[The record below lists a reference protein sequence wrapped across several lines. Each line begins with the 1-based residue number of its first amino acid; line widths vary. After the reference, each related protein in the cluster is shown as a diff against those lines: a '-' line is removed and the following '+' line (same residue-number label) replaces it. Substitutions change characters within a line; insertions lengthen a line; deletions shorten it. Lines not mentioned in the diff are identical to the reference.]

1 MEQDVLLYAKRF
13 AREGY
18 FVFPFYSS
26 SKGPLKPF
34 GWARNRPDDGVAS
47 EKIIPATNDPALVDT
62 WPDRVAQ
69 GYDGATVVGYGVLGV
84 NCVIFDLD
92 NKNDKSGSAEF
103 RKIREKHLIPNPEF
117 VVKSKSGGYHLYYG
131 KPDKLRNM
139 GIKSVAGVSIAGTKY
154 PGVDVRGDGG
164 MVVGPLSE
172 GPESTWEQGSYQ
184 IILGD
189 PSSELSELPTTVLMA
204 MSKAGMVTE
213 LHDNT
218 VIKQEA
224 SDELDVLKRGE
235 IPERLSDGNR
245 NTGFYLYLN
254 ALRNKGFS
262 AETAKKYVQKL
273 IDVTENAHNL
283 RDSVDL
289 DDMISRIWRVDINN
303 PYDVCRDLID
313 SGLYRLTAYRSKLMY
328 VILKDN
334 PYIDSRSPH
343 DLTSIKQLMARNARK
358 MQDTNGKTK
367 IVNPADAVDSLI
379 TPDREV
385 ATIGYKPGAS
395 EVFTL
400 TEAEGGRRYLN
411 VWDDPRRHI
420 KQRAETSEF
429 WDKFKFV
436 VSRVFGPEGSDEYQ
450 LGLDYPAWILQRPGI
465 KPVVAPFLMSRNR
478 GVGKSLYFA
487 VLSQIFGYSLTGEL
501 QARQYKVEEIQGRF
515 FNPNGCSLLLFD
527 EVQFPVHR
535 NMRQESATFW
545 KHLKSLVTLDTIP
558 VEFKGGDTV
567 QMPNFAGIMMA
578 GNTGNNFPVE
588 EFDRRIWL
596 IDNDPPELA
605 EGLVDEFFAM
615 TKNEMSREEKR
626 AIINSLLM
634 HFNDHKIKLPLD
646 RMRAP
651 MSEIKK
657 EMYLS
662 TLSDIEE
669 WWITYFEDR
678 DNLLAQAPI
687 LTKSAVL
694 YLIGIAERLM
704 NSRWRED
711 PEGTFR
717 ELKRRGLLQPVRT
730 KGNNYATRNLRNVPI
745 VKHDGTVIQ
754 DGEGRDVLYT
764 VRQHGE
770 FNGET
775 NEALLQMYWAN
786 VGGITKWKKA
796 TLESRGKGL
805 VSSL

>member
-1 MEQDVLLYAKRF
+1 MEQAILLYAKRF

-18 FVFPFYSS
+18 YVFPFYSS

-34 GWARNRPDDGVAS
+34 GWARNQPDDSVAPT
-47 EKIIPATNDPALVDT
+47 KIIPATNDPDIIDA
-62 WPDRVAQ
+62 WPERVAA
-69 GYDGATVVGYGVLGV
+69 GYDGAKVVGYGVLGV

-92 NKNDKSGSAEF
+92 NKNDKNGSQEF
-103 RKIREKHLIPNPEF
+103 KVLRERCQLPQPTF

-131 KPDKLRNM
+131 KAEKLRNL
-139 GIKSVAGVSIAGTKY
+139 GIKSVAGVTIGGHKY
-154 PGVDVRGDGG
+154 PGVDIRGDGG

-172 GPESTWEQGSYQ
+172 GPESEWKEGEYR
-184 IILGD
+184 IIRGG
-189 PSSELSELPTTVLMA
+189 PESELSTLPNVTLMA
-204 MSKAGMVTE
+204 LSKAGMASE
-213 LHDNT
+213 LHDST
-218 VIKQEA
+218 VIKQEP

-254 ALRNKGFS
+254 ALRNKGF
-262 AETAKKYVQKL
+262 TADTARKYVQKL

-283 RDSVDL
+283 RDSVDIE
-289 DDMISRIWRVDINN
+289 DMISRIWKVDINN
-303 PYDVCRDLID
+303 PYDVCRDLLD
-313 SGLYRLTAYRSKLMY
+313 CGLYRLTAYRSKLMY
-328 VILKDN
+328 VILKEN

-343 DLTSIKQLMARNARK
+343 DLPSMKQLLARNARK
-358 MQDTNGKTK
+358 MQDPNGKTK
-367 IVNPADAVDSLI
+367 VVNPADAIDALI
-379 TPDREV
+379 TPDQEV

-411 VWDDPRRHI
+411 AWDDPRRHI
-420 KQRAETSEF
+420 KHHTENSEF
-429 WDKFKFV
+429 WDKFKFI

-465 KPVVAPFLMSRNR
+465 KPVIAPFLMSRNR
-478 GVGKSLYFA
+478 GVGKSLYFSI
-487 VLSQIFGYSLTGEL
+487 LSQVFGYSLTGEL

-515 FNPNGCSLLLFD
+515 FNPNGASLLLFD

-578 GNTGNNFPVE
+578 GNTGNNFPIE

-615 TKNEMSREEKR
+615 TKNEMGRQEKR

-634 HFNDHKIKLPLD
+634 HISDHKIKLPLD

-651 MSEIKK
+651 MNEIKR

-678 DNLLAQAPI
+678 ENLLASTPI

-694 YLIGIAERLM
+694 YLISIAERLM

-730 KGNNYATRNLRNVPI
+730 KGNNYATRNIRNVPI
-745 VKHDGTVIQ
+745 VKHDGSILQ

-775 NEALLQMYWAN
+775 NEALLQMYFAN
-786 VGGITKWKKA
+786 IGGISKWRKKN
-796 TLESRGKGL
+796 LENRGKTL
-805 VSSL
+805 VSQL